1 MSSRPSGGTGN
12 NQIEVPYN
20 DLMLDLKQI
29 GANELNLNDKRY
41 LLRPAL

>member
-1 MSSRPSGGTGN
+1 MSSRPSGVAGN
-12 NQIEVPYN
+12 NQIKLPYN